1 MDWVANN
8 WGNVASVVG
17 LLVSIATLW
26 VAQGARKAAQ
36 AARAE
41 VHRKV
46 LTDDLAMLAS
56 HARDM
61 ASFVSGEQWAWA
73 DMRALELITELNR
86 VSERWKLRLP
96 PEIAESLLLAIEELM
111 SCRQIL
117 VRAPAKAVS
126 AREKRDLTGSADR
139 IASHLA
145 ASHGKMTQP
154 D

>member
-1 MDWVANN
+1 MEWFKHN

-26 VAQGARKAAQ
+26 VAQRAREAAQ

-46 LTDDLAMLAS
+46 LTDDLGLLAS

-61 ASFVSGEQWAWA
+61 ASFVSSEQWAWA
-73 DMRALELITELNR
+73 DMRAMELITELNR
-86 VSERWKLRLP
+86 VSERWKLKLP
-96 PEIAESLLLAIEELM
+96 PEIAESLLLAIQELM

-126 AREKRDLTGSADR
+126 AKRNG
-139 IASHLA
+139 I
-145 ASHGKMTQP
+145 
-154 D
+154 